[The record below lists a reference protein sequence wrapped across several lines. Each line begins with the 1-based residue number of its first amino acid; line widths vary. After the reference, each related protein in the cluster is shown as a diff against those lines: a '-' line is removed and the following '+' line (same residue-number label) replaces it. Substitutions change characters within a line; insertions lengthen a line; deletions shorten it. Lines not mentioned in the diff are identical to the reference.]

1 MGVDQVYEQYLEKY
15 PYLLWRVY
23 AFLQRQAYI
32 NFGIFAVS
40 TDEPDCH
47 FKPGQSKPKR
57 RQKVII
63 LGAGIAGIIAARQ
76 LQFFG
81 FEVFV
86 LEARNRIGGRVC
98 TYKQGEHIADVG
110 STVICGLGGNPL
122 RVLEKQIPAM
132 KLKRIGQKCNLYL
145 NNELIDRSKDEV
157 METLFNNILE
167 GTVIL
172 AHRMNFTTIGNRSV
186 SLGEAIDVVIELQE
200 REVRERYLK
209 HLMTIKDLEVRR
221 IVFLNTRLFVYTFFS
236 LLLQEKLATHL
247 SDLKEA
253 RETIVALYDALRES
267 NGLRAQRSVNAD
279 YAQRVNRVQ
288 LSRAVARVKELEE
301 EVIPRI
307 EGRIAALEAMELP
320 RQYLSTEDQRVL
332 DWHFANLEFAT
343 ASSLKNLSVQHWDQD
358 DDYQFTG
365 PQLAIKN
372 GYACIP
378 YSLAADVDVRLN
390 MAVRSVRLLP
400 DGVEVVAVKLSE
412 EKEGAGEED
421 EEEEEEE
428 VFHETLDKAALAKR
442 LGAAQ
447 EFTFT
452 ADAVLCTLPLGV
464 LKNSLAAS
472 QPVNGTEG
480 TSKESAPATT
490 GKKAKK
496 GAAKASAASTS
507 ASTDQKSSSPPQ
519 PPNRIEFQPP
529 LPEDK
534 VGAIRRLG
542 YGILNKVC
550 CVYTSEMNH
559 FVYTVSLLCFFTFL
573 FRWCSSSTA
582 SSGSRR
588 TTSLAMWRAPRR
600 PAASSSSSGASTSSR
615 F

>member
-209 HLMTIKDLEVRR
+209 HLMTIKDLEVCGV
-221 IVFLNTRLFVYTFFS
+221 IVFLNASFVNIF
-236 LLLQEKLATHL
+236 L
-247 SDLKEA
+247 SSFY
-253 RETIVALYDALRES
+253 RR
-267 NGLRAQRSVNAD
+267 
-279 YAQRVNRVQ
+279 
-288 LSRAVARVKELEE
+288 
-301 EVIPRI
+301 
-307 EGRIAALEAMELP
+307 
-320 RQYLSTEDQRVL
+320 
-332 DWHFANLEFAT
+332 
-343 ASSLKNLSVQHWDQD
+343 
-358 DDYQFTG
+358 
-365 PQLAIKN
+365 
-372 GYACIP
+372 
-378 YSLAADVDVRLN
+378 
-390 MAVRSVRLLP
+390 
-400 DGVEVVAVKLSE
+400 
-412 EKEGAGEED
+412 
-421 EEEEEEE
+421 
-428 VFHETLDKAALAKR
+428 
-442 LGAAQ
+442 
-447 EFTFT
+447 
-452 ADAVLCTLPLGV
+452 
-464 LKNSLAAS
+464 
-472 QPVNGTEG
+472 
-480 TSKESAPATT
+480 
-490 GKKAKK
+490 
-496 GAAKASAASTS
+496 
-507 ASTDQKSSSPPQ
+507 SSPP
-519 PPNRIEFQPP
+519 
-529 LPEDK
+529 
-534 VGAIRRLG
+534 
-542 YGILNKVC
+542 
-550 CVYTSEMNH
+550 T
-559 FVYTVSLLCFFTFL
+559 
-573 FRWCSSSTA
+573 
-582 SSGSRR
+582 
-588 TTSLAMWRAPRR
+588 
-600 PAASSSSSGASTSSR
+600 
-615 F
+615 